1 MTSDSQELAL
11 ALHRIGALQF
21 GEFTLKSGLK
31 SPFYVDLRL
40 LISYPDVLE
49 LCSSVLAALIAELQ
63 FDRLAAI
70 PYAGLP
76 IGTALALK
84 VKRPMIFPRK
94 EKKEYGMGK
103 HIEGLYNVGD
113 RVLVIDDLITR
124 GDAKLEAIA
133 PLRDAGLVV
142 SDIAVLLD
150 RQSGGVQTLAAAG
163 ICVHAALRLTEL
175 LDVLEG
181 AGKLDAELRLTIDAW
196 LGENSG

>member
-1 MTSDSQELAL
+1 MMPEFQELAL

-49 LCSSVLAALIAELQ
+49 LCGSVLAGVIAPLQ

-103 HIEGLYNVGD
+103 HIEGLYNAGD

-163 ICVHAALRLTEL
+163 ICVHAALRLTEM
-175 LDVLEG
+175 LDVLQG
-181 AGKLDAELRLTIDAW
+181 AGKLDAGLRLTIDTW
-196 LGENSG
+196 LGENSL